1 VIDAAAREL
10 FERGIGHAF
19 DQHTSEAVDAA
30 LGELGW
36 HDALAADQR
45 AAVSILFR
53 RQGEASA
60 TSSALDWLLASSL
73 GVDGA
78 VVLPALGR
86 WDPPG
91 GVYGARLRV
100 NGLSR
105 QSIGDRVVVVASA
118 NDKDIAFDVPAG
130 DLLLRPVH
138 GVDPQ
143 LALLEITG
151 ETVDVDGQPL
161 IGWEAAL
168 ALGQLAVG
176 HELVG
181 ASRAMLELARAHALE
196 RYQFGRPIATFQAIR
211 HRLADSLV
219 AIEAAEAVLDA
230 SWLDRSPQTAA
241 MAKAMSGRSARIAAR
256 HCQQVLAGIG
266 FTTEHALHRYVRR
279 VLVLDLLLGSS
290 KALTRELGS
299 EVVASRQLP
308 PLLPL

>member
-19 DQHTSEAVDAA
+19 DQPTSEAVDAA

-45 AAVSILFR
+45 AAVSALFR
-53 RQGEASA
+53 RQGEVSA

-73 GVDGA
+73 GADGA

-91 GVYGARLRV
+91 EVYGPRLRV

-118 NDKDIAFDVPAG
+118 RDKDIAFDVPAA

-143 LALLEITG
+143 LELLEITG

-196 RYQFGRPIATFQAIR
+196 RVQFGRPIATFQAIR

-230 SWLDRSPQTAA
+230 AWLDRSPQTAA

-290 KALTRELGS
+290 KALTRKLGS

>member
-1 VIDAAAREL
+1 VIDAAGREL
-10 FERGIGHAF
+10 FERGIGHAL
-19 DQHTSEAVDAA
+19 DQHTRDAVDAA
-30 LGELGW
+30 LAELGW
-36 HDALAADQR
+36 HDALAADQH

-60 TSSALDWLLASSL
+60 TSSALHWLLANSL

-78 VVLPALGR
+78 VMLPALGR

-91 GVYGARLRV
+91 EVEGTRLRV
-100 NGLSR
+100 NGLAH
-105 QSIGDRVVVVASA
+105 QSIDDRVVVVASA
-118 NDKDIAFDVPAG
+118 NDKDVAFDVPAA
-130 DLLLRPVH
+130 DLVLRPVH

-143 LALLEITG
+143 LGLLQVTG
-151 ETVDVDGQPL
+151 ETVDVDSQPV
-161 IGWEAAL
+161 IGWEAAFG
-168 ALGQLAVG
+168 LGQLAIG

-181 ASRAMLELARAHALE
+181 ASRTMLELARAHALE
-196 RYQFGRPIATFQAIR
+196 RIQFGRPIATFQAIR

-230 SWLDRSPQTAA
+230 AWLDRSPQTAA
-241 MAKAMSGRSARIAAR
+241 MAKAMAGRSARTAAR

-279 VLVLDLLLGSS
+279 VLVLDQLLGSS

-299 EVVASRQLP
+299 GVVASRQP
-308 PLLPL
+308 PPMLPL